1 MSSNLTQTNHNYH
14 RNYHKKHQ
22 TRKIGKLALISGV
35 AISGDILYILNY
47 FSIKYGFLGAAIIH
61 VKKDEEVIF

>member
-1 MSSNLTQTNHNYH
+1 M
-14 RNYHKKHQ
+14 
-22 TRKIGKLALISGV
+22 

-61 VKKDEEVIF
+61 VKKDEEVIFWLMDAVKIKKCKI